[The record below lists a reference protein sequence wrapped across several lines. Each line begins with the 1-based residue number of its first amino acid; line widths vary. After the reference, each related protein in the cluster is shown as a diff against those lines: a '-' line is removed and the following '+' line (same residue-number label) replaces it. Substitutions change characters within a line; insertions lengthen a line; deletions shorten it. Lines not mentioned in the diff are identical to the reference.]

1 MPSQSALCRATG
13 LTILA
18 LAPVAIHIALVS
30 GKWPAL
36 VFTIPAL
43 QLLVIG
49 AALLARRRG
58 SRQRWVTASAAALLV
73 SLVFIGISRLDL
85 ASLPGIPHALA
96 YSSFLAVFGRSL
108 LPGREPVLTGLVLK
122 IRGPLPPELLAYT
135 RHVTAAW
142 CCFFAAQLAL
152 SLTLFLLAPLA
163 VWSLFI
169 NVLNLPL
176 VVAMF
181 AIEYAYRVVRFPNFR
196 HDRLSDFSKFAAEF
210 SKRASR
216 QTDSA

>member
-1 MPSQSALCRATG
+1 MPAQSVLCRAAG
-13 LTILA
+13 LAILA
-18 LAPVAIHIALVS
+18 LAPVAIHVALVTDT
-30 GKWPAL
+30 WPAL
-36 VFTIPAL
+36 VVAIPAL

-49 AALLARRRG
+49 AALLARRG
-58 SRQRWVTASAAALLV
+58 SQRHWVTASIAALLV
-73 SLVFIGISRLDL
+73 SLLFIAISRLDL
-85 ASLPGIPHALA
+85 ASLPGLPHALA
-96 YSSFLAVFGRSL
+96 YSSLLAAFGLSL
-108 LPGREPVLTGLVLK
+108 LPGREPVLTRLVLK
-122 IRGPLPPELLAYT
+122 VRGPLPPELLAYT

-152 SLTLFLLAPLA
+152 SLTLFLFASLA

-196 HDRLSDFSKFAAEF
+196 HDRLSDFSKFAAEL

-216 QTDSA
+216 QADSA

>member
-1 MPSQSALCRATG
+1 MPAQSVLCRAAG
-13 LTILA
+13 LAILA
-18 LAPVAIHIALVS
+18 LAPVAIHVALVTDT
-30 GKWPAL
+30 WPAL
-36 VFTIPAL
+36 VVAIPAL

-49 AALLARRRG
+49 AALLARRG
-58 SRQRWVTASAAALLV
+58 SQRHWVTASIAALLV
-73 SLVFIGISRLDL
+73 SLLFIAISRLDL
-85 ASLPGIPHALA
+85 ASLPGLPHALA
-96 YSSFLAVFGRSL
+96 YSSLLAAFGLSL
-108 LPGREPVLTGLVLK
+108 LPGREPVLTRLVLK
-122 IRGPLPPELLAYT
+122 VRGPLPPELLAYT

-181 AIEYAYRVVRFPNFR
+181 VIEYTYRVVRFPNFR

-210 SKRASR
+210 SKKASR
-216 QTDSA
+216 QADSA

>member
-1 MPSQSALCRATG
+1 MPSQSALCRAAG
-13 LTILA
+13 LVILA
-18 LAPVAIHIALVS
+18 LAPIAIHVALVT

-36 VFTIPAL
+36 VFVIPAL
-43 QLLVIG
+43 QLLGMG
-49 AALLARRRG
+49 AALLARRG
-58 SRQRWVTASAAALLV
+58 SRRHWVTASAAALLV
-73 SLVFIGISRLDL
+73 SLAFVGISRLDL

-96 YSSFLAVFGRSL
+96 YSSFLAVFGFSL
-108 LPGREPVLTGLVLK
+108 LPGREPVLTRLVLK

-142 CCFFAAQLAL
+142 CCFFTAQLAL
-152 SLTLFLLAPLA
+152 SLTLFLVAPLA

-196 HDRLSDFSKFAAEF
+196 HDRLSDFSKFAAEI

-216 QTDSA
+216 QADSA

>member
-1 MPSQSALCRATG
+1 MPGQSVLYRAAG
-13 LTILA
+13 LAILA
-18 LAPVAIHIALVS
+18 LAPVSIHVALVT

-36 VFTIPAL
+36 VFVIPAL
-43 QLLVIG
+43 QLLVIC
-49 AALLARRRG
+49 AALLARRS
-58 SRQRWVTASAAALLV
+58 SRRRWVTASAAALLV
-73 SLVFIGISRLDL
+73 SLVFVGVSRLDL
-85 ASLPGIPHALA
+85 ASLPGLPHALA
-96 YSSFLAVFGRSL
+96 YSSLLAVFGLSL
-108 LPGREPVLTGLVLK
+108 LPGHEPVLTRLVLK
-122 IRGPLPPELLAYT
+122 VRGPLPPELLAYT

-152 SLTLFLLAPLA
+152 SLTLFLFAPLA

-181 AIEYAYRVVRFPNFR
+181 AIEYTYRVMRFPNFR

-216 QTDSA
+216 QADSA

>member
-1 MPSQSALCRATG
+1 MPSQSVLCRAAG
-13 LTILA
+13 LAILA
-18 LAPVAIHIALVS
+18 LAPVAIHFALVT

-36 VFTIPAL
+36 VFVIPAL
-43 QLLVIG
+43 QLLAIG
-49 AALLARRRG
+49 TALLARRGPRR
-58 SRQRWVTASAAALLV
+58 SWVTVSAAALLV
-73 SLVFIGISRLDL
+73 SLVFLGIAQLDL
-85 ASLPGIPHALA
+85 ASLPGLPHALA
-96 YSSFLAVFGRSL
+96 YSSLLVVFGFSL
-108 LPGREPVLTGLVLK
+108 LPGREPVLTRLVLK

-152 SLTLFLLAPLA
+152 SLTLFLVAPLA

-181 AIEYAYRVVRFPNFR
+181 AIEYAYRVMRFPNFR

-216 QTDSA
+216 QADSA

>member
-1 MPSQSALCRATG
+1 MPAQSVLCRAAG
-13 LTILA
+13 LAILA
-18 LAPVAIHIALVS
+18 LAPVAIHVALVTDT
-30 GKWPAL
+30 WPAL
-36 VFTIPAL
+36 VVAIPAL

-49 AALLARRRG
+49 AALLARRG
-58 SRQRWVTASAAALLV
+58 SRRHWVTASIAALLV
-73 SLVFIGISRLDL
+73 SLLFIAISRLDL
-85 ASLPGIPHALA
+85 ASLPGLPHALA
-96 YSSFLAVFGRSL
+96 YSSLLAAFGLSL
-108 LPGREPVLTGLVLK
+108 LPGREPVLTRLVLK
-122 IRGPLPPELLAYT
+122 VRGPLPPELLAYT

-181 AIEYAYRVVRFPNFR
+181 AIEYTYRVVRFPNFR
-196 HDRLSDFSKFAAEF
+196 R
-210 SKRASR
+210 RTV
-216 QTDSA
+216 Q